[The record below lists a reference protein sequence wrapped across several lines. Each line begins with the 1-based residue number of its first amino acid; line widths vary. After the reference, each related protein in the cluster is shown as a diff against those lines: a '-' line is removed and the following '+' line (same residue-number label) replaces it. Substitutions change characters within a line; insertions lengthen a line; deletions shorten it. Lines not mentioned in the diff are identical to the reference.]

1 MKKYTRKAFRKLVES
16 FFLQMNHAYVASIQS
31 EDSGEDH
38 DIINWPVVLFNLDGK
53 NISATVSE
61 YDVIRVQPFVT
72 MADAEDQE
80 RIFSFYVPYIK
91 DWAEGGDQYNW
102 HMQTAANGVP
112 YIRYVEDAHRWSP
125 IEEIIKPRVPTEPPV
140 TTVTQIERAVHAE
153 VEDDLPMDEGSSD
166 PETIQPPVYK
176 VSIYELT
183 EKEKQANIRPLRKA
197 QTDHLFR
204 LLGPSGPVLDKD
216 VIEEIATLL
225 QDVQR
230 HVMGVFDIIVDM
242 PGYLTPGL
250 VNDAIE
256 ASGLETKAL
265 RVNGTTF
272 VDPSKVAK
280 VCLDTPQ
287 VPGFHQFNHH
297 SPAIGIGLAVL
308 KAATSM
314 HVCEPGRELTTSVET
329 IARELLKRY
338 PNGFTLATPFRPEVN
353 RYLWDYIRKL
363 VLNNDEL
370 FTVVSWDEVKELK

>member
-31 EDSGEDH
+31 EDSDEDH
-38 DIINWPVVLFNLDGK
+38 DIINWHMVLFNLDGK
-53 NISATVSE
+53 NIPATVSE
-61 YDVIRVQPFVT
+61 YNVIRVQPFVT
-72 MADAEDQE
+72 MSDAEDQE

-125 IEEIIKPRVPTEPPV
+125 VESAGAVATLLPVIE
-140 TTVTQIERAVHAE
+140 VTQTVGSSENTID
-153 VEDDLPMDEGSSD
+153 DDLPMDEGSSD

-197 QTDHLFR
+197 QTDDLFR
-204 LLGPSGPVLDKD
+204 LLGPSGPVHDKD

-242 PGYLTPGL
+242 PGYLTAGL
-250 VNDAIE
+250 VKEAIE